1 VEFARD
7 GIEAVE
13 LYRAAIDRAKPFD
26 AVIMDLTIT
35 GGMGGIEAIEL
46 LRLIDPDAKAIVS
59 SGYSDDP
66 VMSDFRKY
74 GFDGV
79 IAKPFRAEELSAA
92 LGKIL
97 SRDKVPGRTD
107 RASG

>member
-1 VEFARD
+1 
-7 GIEAVE
+7 
-13 LYRAAIDRAKPFD
+13 
-26 AVIMDLTIT
+26 
-35 GGMGGIEAIEL
+35 
-46 LRLIDPDAKAIVS
+46 
-59 SGYSDDP
+59 
-66 VMSDFRKY
+66 MSDFRKY

-97 SRDKVPGRTD
+97 SREKVPSRKD